1 MVDFGIFLSDVVQ
14 AVGLTI
20 IDTLWQGLLIGLVL
34 FILLGLVRS
43 NASTIRYRLSL
54 LALLMML
61 VCTANSFIHHLMAS
75 GQPTILGSNLSLIFL
90 KSQGAANADGSLMQ
104 DHGIVAFLLSIKDFL
119 YQRTSLITA
128 IWLCGVVL
136 LYLKLL
142 GGVIYIRQLKDRCR
156 EVTDGFWKRQLAGL
170 TTLVGVNKL
179 PQLMESEMV
188 GAPMTIGYLRPIII
202 FPIGMLTGVPTAQLE
217 LILVHELVHIK
228 KADYIINIFQSLVE
242 IIFFYHPTTWF
253 ISHMIQQERENR
265 CDQITVKL
273 THQPLAYAQALTT
286 VNENNNY
293 LKSKLAMSIQ
303 SEKRDLTMRIFR
315 ILNIKDPKPRNHRL
329 VAATLILLMAVSFFS
344 FYTPQKLPGE
354 TLTTV
359 EASNA
364 DKSSETANLPANDLD
379 IEAQVKNSL
388 KISGDNSSSSAN
400 KAQPDA
406 TFLQESMEVKATAQ
420 PGDTTGKKLRIRTEN
435 GLSPIYYLDDKKIDE
450 KDFEAVEVENI
461 ASVEVLKGEKALEKF
476 GPEAKNGVVLI
487 YTKLSKS
494 ARELE
499 KRLHLMEKQ
508 AKEKAKKEQLQKFEF
523 SADEM
528 ALVDPENDKI
538 ELQGNVKIKAVDKV
552 SSEAKLVVTSNHVMQ
567 SALFVVD
574 GKESQKTWNELEKIL
589 SVTEISRV
597 NVLRGEPAIAKYG
610 KKGANGVVEITTKKK
625 LSHDKDITTAVR
637 QADVF
642 PNPSSGDFNI
652 RLKLEQKSKV
662 NIRLYD
668 LNGKLMDKIL
678 RKSLNKGA
686 HIIGWKPENISPG
699 NYILHINTGR
709 ELLKR
714 QIIIKK

>member
-1 MVDFGIFLSDVVQ
+1 MPDFETFLSDVVQ

-20 IDTLWQGLLIGLVL
+20 IDTLWQGLLIGLIL
-34 FILLGLVRS
+34 FILLGLVKS
-43 NASTIRYRLSL
+43 NASAIRYRLSL
-54 LALLMML
+54 LALMMML
-61 VCTANSFIHHLMAS
+61 VCTANSFVHHILES
-75 GQPTILGSNLSLIFL
+75 GQSTILGSNLSLVFF
-90 KSQGAANADGSLMQ
+90 KNQGAGNAEGSLMH
-104 DHGIVAFLLSIKDFL
+104 DHGIVAFLLSLKEFL
-119 YQRTSLITA
+119 YQRTSLITG

-136 LYLKLL
+136 LYFKLL
-142 GGVIYIRQLKDRCR
+142 GGLIYIRQLKGRCR
-156 EVTDGFWKRQLAGL
+156 EVTDGFWKRQLTGL

-202 FPIGMLTGVPTAQLE
+202 LPIGMLTGVPTAQLE
-217 LILVHELVHIK
+217 LILVHELIHIK

-286 VNENNNY
+286 VNENNNH
-293 LKSKLAMSIQ
+293 LKAKLAMSIQ
-303 SEKRDLTMRIFR
+303 SKKRDLTMRIFR
-315 ILNIKDPKPRNHRL
+315 ILNIKDPKPRNHGL
-329 VAATLILLMAVSFFS
+329 VAATLILFMAVSFFS
-344 FYTPQKLPGE
+344 FYTPQKLSE
-354 TLTTV
+354 EALTTM
-359 EASNA
+359 ATPNA
-364 DKSSETANLPANDLD
+364 DSNSQTANLPVSGMD
-379 IEAQVKNSL
+379 EVQTKNSIPL
-388 KISGDNSSSSAN
+388 ADQMQS
-400 KAQPDA
+400 DA
-406 TFLQESMEVKATAQ
+406 AFLQESIKATAPTQ
-420 PGDTTGKKLRIRTEN
+420 PGDTTGKQLRIRTEN
-435 GLSPIYYLDDKKIDE
+435 GLSPIYYLDGKKIEE
-450 KDFEAVEVENI
+450 KDFKAVDVENI

-494 ARELE
+494 AKELE

-508 AKEKAKKEQLQKFEF
+508 AKEKAKKEQMQKFEF

-528 ALVDPENDKI
+528 AVVDPKNDKI

-567 SALFVVD
+567 GALFIVD
-574 GKESQKTWNELEKIL
+574 GKESQKTWKELEKIL
-589 SVTEISRV
+589 SATEINHV
-597 NVLRGEPAIAKYG
+597 NVLRGESAIAKYG
-610 KKGANGVVEITTKKK
+610 KKGANGVVEVTTKKK
-625 LSHDKDITTAVR
+625 LSHNKDITAAVR

-652 RLKLEQKSKV
+652 RLKLEQRSKV

-686 HIIGWKPENISPG
+686 HTIGWTPENISPG

-714 QIIIKK
+714 QIIINK